1 MSCKLNKKNLQFI
14 IKYIITSNLLKFIE
28 IIEIIEIILLSLF
41 IFIFKYK

>member
-28 IIEIIEIILLSLF
+28 IIKIILLSLL